1 MGNGSRKKKLPIG
14 IENFEKIRREDFYYV
29 DKTAMIRDLLYKWG
43 EVNLFTRPRRFG
55 KSLNMS
61 MLKSFFEIG
70 CDKSLF
76 ETLEIAKEKDLCQKY
91 MGNFPV
97 ISISLKS
104 INANNYVSARA
115 MICAAIGSEAM
126 RFQFILES
134 DLLTDKEKN
143 LYHQLTTIDQ
153 TNQEVFTMS
162 DSVLTGSLKTLSNLL
177 EKFYDRKTI
186 ILIDEYDVPLA
197 KAYENG
203 YYKPMAMLIRN
214 IFDQAFKTNDSL
226 YFAVLTGCLRVAKE
240 SIFTGL
246 NNLKTFSVTTVR
258 FDEYFGFT
266 DEEVKEM
273 LEYYEL
279 DNRYIE
285 IKNWYNGYHFGNA
298 EVYCPWDVISYCDE
312 LMDDPSMEPKDYW
325 SNTSNNDV
333 IRHFIKK
340 LDNGLTKSELEA
352 LLAGETVV
360 REIYE
365 DLTYNRL
372 YDTIDHLWSVL
383 LTTGYLTQRG
393 KMDRN
398 KYYLSI
404 PNMEIRSIFTEQI
417 MALFKEETNTG
428 GKTMKIVVLDGFT
441 LNPGDISWEGLEAL
455 GEVTVYE
462 RTRPEDIIARIGDA
476 QAVYTNKTPLTRD
489 VFDACAN
496 LRFVGVLATGYNVV
510 DIKAAKEKKI
520 AVTNIPTYG
529 TAAVAQF
536 AIALLLELCHHIGE
550 HSASVLRGEWSR
562 SQDWCYWN
570 YPLVELAGK
579 TMGIIGFGRIGQ
591 ETGRIAQALGMKVLA
606 YDEVKYPDR
615 ENETCHY
622 TDLDTLLC
630 ESDVISLHC
639 PLFPATQGMIN
650 RKTIARMKTGVL
662 LINCSR
668 GPLVVEEDLSEALN
682 SGKVAGAALDV
693 VSTEPIR
700 EDNPLLAAKNVIIT
714 PHIAWAPK
722 ESRIRL
728 MQIAVDNLRC
738 FIEGRPQNVVNL

>member
-177 EKFYDRKTI
+177 EKFYNRKTI

-273 LEYYEL
+273 LEYYGL

-393 KMDRN
+393 RMDRN

-417 MALFKEETNTG
+417 MALFKEETIKDGETFREFCNALQTG
-428 GKTMKIVVLDGFT
+428 NVEEVERLFNLYLSRTISIRDTFVKKTLKENFYHGILLGILGFKSGWYVKSNKASGDGYS
-441 LNPGDISWEGLEAL
+441 DILIRIES
-455 GEVTVYE
+455 
-462 RTRPEDIIARIGDA
+462 EDI
-476 QAVYTNKTPLTRD
+476 
-489 VFDACAN
+489 
-496 LRFVGVLATGYNVV
+496 
-510 DIKAAKEKKI
+510 
-520 AVTNIPTYG
+520 
-529 TAAVAQF
+529 
-536 AIALLLELCHHIGE
+536 
-550 HSASVLRGEWSR
+550 
-562 SQDWCYWN
+562 
-570 YPLVELAGK
+570 
-579 TMGIIGFGRIGQ
+579 GIII
-591 ETGRIAQALGMKVLA
+591 
-606 YDEVKYPDR
+606 EVKYA
-615 ENETCHY
+615 EEEKY
-622 TDLDTLLC
+622 
-630 ESDVISLHC
+630 ISACKDALEQIKKGNYALELKEDGFH
-639 PLFPATQGMIN
+639 
-650 RKTIARMKTGVL
+650 TILNYGIACYKKKCRAVL
-662 LINCSR
+662 EKEIF
-668 GPLVVEEDLSEALN
+668 
-682 SGKVAGAALDV
+682 
-693 VSTEPIR
+693 
-700 EDNPLLAAKNVIIT
+700 KNT
-714 PHIAWAPK
+714 
-722 ESRIRL
+722 
-728 MQIAVDNLRC
+728 
-738 FIEGRPQNVVNL
+738 